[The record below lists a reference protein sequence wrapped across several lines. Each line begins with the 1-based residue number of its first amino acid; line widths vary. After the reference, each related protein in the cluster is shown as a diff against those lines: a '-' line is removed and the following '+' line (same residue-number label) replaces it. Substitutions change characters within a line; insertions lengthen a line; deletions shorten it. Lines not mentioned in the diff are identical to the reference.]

1 MAENRIAASF
11 TRIDELVATILHPVA
26 PLLTR
31 IVIGQGFIQSGHG
44 KWSNIE
50 KVVGFFSSIGIPA
63 PRANAYFIAS
73 LELVGGICLLLGL
86 GTRVFALLLTAT
98 MLVAL
103 MTADAEAFRAALAVN
118 PEHGLLDVAPIPFLV
133 FLLWLAAYGAGPI
146 SIDRLFAR
154 RTSAAV

>member
-11 TRIDELVATILHPVA
+11 TRIDELVATILRPIA

-31 IVIGQGFIQSGHG
+31 IVIGQGFLQSGHG
-44 KWSNIE
+44 KWTDIE
-50 KVVGFFSSIGIPA
+50 KVAGFFSSIGIPA
-63 PRANAYFIAS
+63 PRANAYFIAT
-73 LELVGGICLLLGL
+73 LEVVGGACLLLGL

-98 MLVAL
+98 MVVAL

-133 FLLWLAAYGAGPI
+133 CLLWLAAYGAGPVSVDHVI
-146 SIDRLFAR
+146 SRQR
-154 RTSAAV
+154 VPNP